1 MNILIICGESSANT
15 YGSKLATVFNENHD
29 VYSFGNSELANHST
43 QLVSIDAAQHSVN
56 IGHRL
61 KHSSLFKHMTDQLSR
76 HTIDRAIIADFP
88 GFNFKIA
95 TILQSF
101 NIPISSFITP
111 NFWIWNDVS
120 SAKKLANYSDQI
132 ITIFKREYDFYSK
145 ISPEKTHYFGHPLL
159 LNEFPKNDD
168 DTTNPT
174 IALFPGSRLAEIND
188 HLPSM
193 LTICDHLSSKYSVV
207 IVCETPDLEP
217 NITTILAKLNH
228 NGIQI
233 TQQLPTAMAHAITAP
248 GTNTLRLALMGV
260 PMTIIGC
267 VRWWMV
273 FVAKYILRMK
283 VPFIGLPNVI
293 LNQMV
298 YPEHIRPSKKTLQT
312 IAHQLNDSIKK
323 DTECNAPSE
332 ISRKLKDTLRPHEN
346 YYQKIAN
353 IILSQ
358 NL

>member
-1 MNILIICGESSANT
+1 M
-15 YGSKLATVFNENHD
+15 
-29 VYSFGNSELANHST
+29 
-43 QLVSIDAAQHSVN
+43 
-56 IGHRL
+56 
-61 KHSSLFKHMTDQLSR
+61 
-76 HTIDRAIIADFP
+76 
-88 GFNFKIA
+88 
-95 TILQSF
+95 
-101 NIPISSFITP
+101 
-111 NFWIWNDVS
+111 
-120 SAKKLANYSDQI
+120 
-132 ITIFKREYDFYSK
+132 
-145 ISPEKTHYFGHPLL
+145 
-159 LNEFPKNDD
+159 NEFPKNDD

-283 VPFIGLPNVI
+283 VPL
-293 LNQMV
+293 LV
-298 YPEHIRPSKKTLQT
+298 YRTL
-312 IAHQLNDSIKK
+312 S
-323 DTECNAPSE
+323 
-332 ISRKLKDTLRPHEN
+332 
-346 YYQKIAN
+346 
-353 IILSQ
+353 
-358 NL
+358 